1 MKYKSDFSKINFF
14 IPLFPAV
21 LVSLIAFLSGDS
33 IEMVIAPIGF
43 LILFL
48 SVLIAVTFFTTY
60 YEIQE
65 NVVLVSMFFY
75 KTKIKISEI
84 RSIKYSNSIMKTN
97 FYKPGFHHKGIEI
110 VYHKY
115 DDIFISPEKR
125 DQFIAKLL
133 EINPNIPI
141 KNTAYV
147 E

>member
-14 IPLFPAV
+14 IPLFPAI

-33 IEMVIAPIGF
+33 IEMVLAPIGF
-43 LILFL
+43 LILLL
-48 SVLIAVTFFTTY
+48 SLFITVGFFTTY

-65 NVVLVSMFFY
+65 NVLLVSMFFY

-110 VYHKY
+110 AYHKY
-115 DDIFISPEKR
+115 DDIFISPETR

-141 KNTAYV
+141 KNTSYA

>member
-33 IEMVIAPIGF
+33 IEMVLAPIGF

-48 SVLIAVTFFTTY
+48 SILIAVTFFTTY

-84 RSIKYSNSIMKTN
+84 RSIKYSNSITKTN

>member
-1 MKYKSDFSKINFF
+1 MKYKSDFGKINFF

-33 IEMVIAPIGF
+33 IEMVLAPIGI
-43 LILFL
+43 LILLL
-48 SVLIAVTFFTTY
+48 SVLITVTFFTTY

-65 NVVLVSMFFY
+65 NLLVVSMFFY

-84 RSIKYSNSIMKTN
+84 KTIKYSNSFIKTN

-115 DDIFISPEKR
+115 DDIFISPNNR
-125 DQFIAKLL
+125 DQFIEQLIEQNSTI
-133 EINPNIPI
+133 EIR
-141 KNTAYV
+141 K
-147 E
+147 

>member
-21 LVSLIAFLSGDS
+21 LISLIAFLSGDS
-33 IEMVIAPIGF
+33 IEMVLAPIGI
-43 LILFL
+43 LISFL
-48 SVLIAVTFFTTY
+48 SVLITVTFFSTY

-65 NVVLVSMFFY
+65 NVLLVAMFFY

-84 RSIKYSNSIMKTN
+84 RTIKYSNSMMKTN

-133 EINPNIPI
+133 EINPNITI
-141 KNTAYV
+141 KN
-147 E
+147 

>member
-21 LVSLIAFLSGDS
+21 LVSLIAFFSGDS
-33 IEMVIAPIGF
+33 IEMVLAPIGI

-48 SVLIAVTFFTTY
+48 SVLITVTFFTTY

-65 NVVLVSMFFY
+65 NLLVVSMFFH

-84 RSIKYSNSIMKTN
+84 KTIKYSNSIVKTN

-115 DDIFISPEKR
+115 DDIFISPINR
-125 DQFIAKLL
+125 DQFIEQLIEQNPTI
-133 EINPNIPI
+133 EIR
-141 KNTAYV
+141 K
-147 E
+147 

>member
-21 LVSLIAFLSGDS
+21 LVSLIAFLSGDY
-33 IEMVIAPIGF
+33 IETVLAPIGI
-43 LILFL
+43 LISFL
-48 SVLIAVTFFTTY
+48 SVLITVTFFTTY

-65 NVVLVSMFFY
+65 NVLLVSMFFY

-84 RSIKYSNSIMKTN
+84 RTIKYSNSMMKTN

-133 EINPNIPI
+133 EINPNITI
-141 KNTAYV
+141 KN
-147 E
+147 

>member
-21 LVSLIAFLSGDS
+21 LISLIAFLSGDS
-33 IEMVIAPIGF
+33 IEMVLAPIGI
-43 LILFL
+43 LILLL
-48 SVLIAVTFFTTY
+48 SVLITVTFLTTY

-65 NVVLVSMFFY
+65 NLLIVSMFFY

-84 RSIKYSNSIMKTN
+84 RTIKYSNSMMKTN

-133 EINPNIPI
+133 EINPNITI
-141 KNTAYV
+141 KN
-147 E
+147 

>member
-33 IEMVIAPIGF
+33 IEMVLAPIGI
-43 LILFL
+43 LILLL
-48 SVLIAVTFFTTY
+48 SVLITVTFFTTY

-65 NVVLVSMFFY
+65 NLLVVSMFFY

-84 RSIKYSNSIMKTN
+84 KTIKYSNSIIKTN
-97 FYKPGFHHKGIEI
+97 FYKPGFHHRGIEI

-115 DDIFISPEKR
+115 DDIFISPNNR
-125 DQFIAKLL
+125 DQFIERLIEQNPTI
-133 EINPNIPI
+133 EIR
-141 KNTAYV
+141 K
-147 E
+147 

>member
-33 IEMVIAPIGF
+33 IEMVLAPIGF

-48 SVLIAVTFFTTY
+48 SILIAVTFFTTY

>member
-33 IEMVIAPIGF
+33 IEMVLAPIGI
-43 LILFL
+43 LILLL
-48 SVLIAVTFFTTY
+48 SVLITVTFFTTY

-65 NVVLVSMFFY
+65 NLLVVSMFFY

-84 RSIKYSNSIMKTN
+84 RTIKYSNSIMKTN
-97 FYKPGFHHKGIEI
+97 FYKPGFHQRGIEI

-115 DDIFISPEKR
+115 DDIFISPNNR
-125 DQFIAKLL
+125 DQFIEQLIEQNPTI
-133 EINPNIPI
+133 EIR
-141 KNTAYV
+141 K
-147 E
+147 

>member
-33 IEMVIAPIGF
+33 IEMVLAPIGI
-43 LILFL
+43 LILLL
-48 SVLIAVTFFTTY
+48 SVLITVTFFTTY

-65 NVVLVSMFFY
+65 NLLVVSMFFY

-84 RSIKYSNSIMKTN
+84 KTIKYSNSIIKTN
-97 FYKPGFHHKGIEI
+97 FYKPGFHHRGIEI

-115 DDIFISPEKR
+115 DDIFISPNNK
-125 DQFIAKLL
+125 DQFIEQLIEQNPTI
-133 EINPNIPI
+133 EIR
-141 KNTAYV
+141 K
-147 E
+147 

>member
-33 IEMVIAPIGF
+33 IEMVLAPIGI
-43 LILFL
+43 LILLL
-48 SVLIAVTFFTTY
+48 SVVITVTFFTTY

-65 NVVLVSMFFY
+65 NVLVVSMFFY

-84 RSIKYSNSIMKTN
+84 KTIKYSNSIIKTN
-97 FYKPGFHHKGIEI
+97 FYKPGFHHRGLEI

-115 DDIFISPEKR
+115 DDIFISPNNR
-125 DQFIAKLL
+125 DQFIEQLI
-133 EINPNIPI
+133 EQNPTIEVRN
-141 KNTAYV
+141 
-147 E
+147 

>member
-21 LVSLIAFLSGDS
+21 LISLIAFLSGDS
-33 IEMVIAPIGF
+33 IEMVLAPIGI
-43 LILFL
+43 LISFL
-48 SVLIAVTFFTTY
+48 SVLITVTFFTTY

-65 NVVLVSMFFY
+65 NVLLVAMFFY

-133 EINPNIPI
+133 EINPNITI
-141 KNTAYV
+141 KN
-147 E
+147 

>member
-33 IEMVIAPIGF
+33 IEMVLAPIGI
-43 LILFL
+43 LILLL
-48 SVLIAVTFFTTY
+48 SVLITVTFFTTY

-65 NVVLVSMFFY
+65 NLLVVSMFFY

-84 RSIKYSNSIMKTN
+84 RTIKYSNSMMKTN

-133 EINPNIPI
+133 EINPNITI
-141 KNTAYV
+141 KN
-147 E
+147 

>member
-33 IEMVIAPIGF
+33 IEMVLAPIGI
-43 LILFL
+43 LILLL
-48 SVLIAVTFFTTY
+48 SVLITVTFFTTY

-65 NVVLVSMFFY
+65 NLLVVSMFFY

-84 RSIKYSNSIMKTN
+84 KTIKYSNSIMKTN
-97 FYKPGFHHKGIEI
+97 FYKPGFHHRGIEI

-115 DDIFISPEKR
+115 DDIFISPNNR
-125 DQFIAKLL
+125 DQFIKQLIEQNPTI
-133 EINPNIPI
+133 EIR
-141 KNTAYV
+141 K
-147 E
+147 

>member
-1 MKYKSDFSKINFF
+1 MKYKSDFSKYNFF
-14 IPLFPAV
+14 IPLLPAV

-33 IEMVIAPIGF
+33 ITMVLAPIGILF
-43 LILFL
+43 LFL
-48 SVLIAVTFFTTY
+48 SVLITVAFFTTY

-65 NVVLVSMFFY
+65 NILLVSMFFY

-84 RSIKYSNSIMKTN
+84 RTIIYSNAIMKTN

-115 DDIFISPEKR
+115 DDIFISPEKKE
-125 DQFIAKLL
+125 QFVAKLL
-133 EINPNIPI
+133 EINPNITI

>member
-33 IEMVIAPIGF
+33 IEMVLAPIVI
-43 LILFL
+43 LILLL
-48 SVLIAVTFFTTY
+48 SVLITVTFFTTY

-65 NVVLVSMFFY
+65 NLLVVSMFFY

-84 RSIKYSNSIMKTN
+84 KTIKYSNSIMKTN
-97 FYKPGFHHKGIEI
+97 FYKPGFHHRGIEI

-115 DDIFISPEKR
+115 DDIFISPNNR
-125 DQFIAKLL
+125 DQFIAQLL
-133 EINPNIPI
+133 ETNPNIEI
-141 KNTAYV
+141 KK
-147 E
+147 

>member
-33 IEMVIAPIGF
+33 IEMVLAPIGI
-43 LILFL
+43 LILLL
-48 SVLIAVTFFTTY
+48 SVLITVTFFTTY

-65 NVVLVSMFFY
+65 NLLVVSMFFY

-84 RSIKYSNSIMKTN
+84 KTIKYSNSIIKTN
-97 FYKPGFHHKGIEI
+97 FYKPGFHHRGIEI

-115 DDIFISPEKR
+115 DDIFISPNNR
-125 DQFIAKLL
+125 DQFIDQLIEQNPTI
-133 EINPNIPI
+133 EIR
-141 KNTAYV
+141 K
-147 E
+147 

>member
-33 IEMVIAPIGF
+33 IEMVLAPIGI
-43 LILFL
+43 LILLL
-48 SVLIAVTFFTTY
+48 SVIITVTFLTTY

-65 NVVLVSMFFY
+65 NLLVVSMFFY

-84 RSIKYSNSIMKTN
+84 RTIKYSNSIMKTN
-97 FYKPGFHHKGIEI
+97 FYKPGFHHRGIEI

-115 DDIFISPEKR
+115 DDIFISPNNR
-125 DQFIAKLL
+125 DQFIEQLIEQNPTI
-133 EINPNIPI
+133 EIR
-141 KNTAYV
+141 K
-147 E
+147 

>member
-14 IPLFPAV
+14 IPLFPAI

-33 IEMVIAPIGF
+33 IEMVLAPIGF
-43 LILFL
+43 LILLL
-48 SVLIAVTFFTTY
+48 SLFITVGFFTTY

-75 KTKIKISEI
+75 KIKIKISEI

-97 FYKPGFHHKGIEI
+97 FYKPGFHQRGIEI

-115 DDIFISPEKR
+115 DDIFISPETR

-141 KNTAYV
+141 KNTSYA